1 MAFLKQHRK
10 ATLELDGRKLTGNF
24 SVSLTNERDREA
36 LVEMVTEIRKQLRE
50 FDPSKPRKK
59 TPQKKLVLRGSNV
72 RPKVRA
78 KVQTASTA
86 KRKAKRK
93 S

>member
-59 TPQKKLVLRGSNV
+59 TPQKKLILRGSNV

-78 KVQTASTA
+78 QVKA

-93 S
+93 A